1 MRKAP
6 STEPGTSEALKK
18 GACRQHRITQSL
30 KLQPLTVTAL
40 NPCCFSERDRGH
52 EWEEQKQTKPSR
64 VQPKITG
71 ARTNKIHENKNT
83 PSKEDSQSKHG

>member
-30 KLQPLTVTAL
+30 KLQPLTVTA
-40 NPCCFSERDRGH
+40 P
-52 EWEEQKQTKPSR
+52 
-64 VQPKITG
+64 
-71 ARTNKIHENKNT
+71 
-83 PSKEDSQSKHG
+83 QSMLFQ